1 MVTGIIQQLFIC
13 TKKNIWGAKNH
24 SKLGVYQVITMEI
37 ELKKGGQANRQ
48 TNKTMIHSSV

>member
-24 SKLGVYQVITMEI
+24 SKLGVYQVITIEI
-37 ELKKGGQANRQ
+37 ELKKRGGRGRAS
-48 TNKTMIHSSV
+48 K